1 MKQLKETILEKLII
15 TKDTKEKSN
24 ISGQWVN
31 KDTWTKYKYDA
42 IYYVLNLIKDKINW
56 NKSITS
62 IAYLTFDDTTLTG
75 EDLEK
80 LNKTLGK
87 DFEKTDFYLASHEWN
102 YDWNKKSYLTVIIFK
117 EKLIDIHN
125 SLMHQDKYNLTLCGD
140 AVDFYKNYYKDTI

>member
-1 MKQLKETILEKLII
+1 MKQINNYIIEKLHI
-15 TKDTKEKSN
+15 
-24 ISGQWVN
+24 N
-31 KDTWTKYKYDA
+31 KDTGKDSDTCKPKDWDDKDEWTKYKYDA

-62 IAYLTFDDTTLTG
+62 ISYLTFDDTTLTG

-80 LNKTLGK
+80 LNKTFGK
-87 DFEKTDFYLASHEWN
+87 DNILASHEWN
-102 YDWNKKSYLTVIIFK
+102 YDWHKKSYLTVIIFK

-140 AVDFYKNYYKDTI
+140 AVDFYEQYYADTVK